1 MLTKDCTGPIFKLN
15 LGGRER
21 LFISTHELLNEA
33 CDEKRFEKNVSGGLE
48 QIRNGVQDGLFTAY
62 PREHNWEIA
71 HRVLMPAFG
80 PLSIRGMFD
89 EMHDIASQL
98 VVKWARFG
106 SKEKINV
113 TDDFTRLTLDSIA
126 L

>member
-1 MLTKDCTGPIFKLN
+1 MGLI
-15 LGGRER
+15 
-21 LFISTHELLNEA
+21 EA
-33 CDEKRFEKNVSGGLE
+33 
-48 QIRNGVQDGLFTAY
+48 
-62 PREHNWEIA
+62 
-71 HRVLMPAFG
+71 AFG
-80 PLSIRGMFD
+80 PLSIRSMFD